1 MIWAPGRQL
10 YSLGSCER
18 GHPSLRLL
26 LHLSRQGR
34 RVVGGGVPL
43 ASVGQAFLKAGGAA
57 LGVEEAERRL
67 RVGQSSGQSIVKY
80 QGIR

>member
-1 MIWAPGRQL
+1 M
-10 YSLGSCER
+10 
-18 GHPSLRLL
+18 
-26 LHLSRQGR
+26 
-34 RVVGGGVPL
+34 VGGGVPL

-67 RVGQSSGQSIVKY
+67 RVAQSSGSSIVKY